1 MNLDEKLNA
10 LPQSESQPA
19 ERSVQPAA
27 ALTQVSIKRRK
38 AGGAASLALPRKA
51 RKPEEGAVPA
61 VGAASVV
68 EVARAAS
75 PAPRHSRKSGLV
87 FGPVPNGSAEPE
99 SDETVAQSS
108 PVAPPAAEIA
118 APVEAPKLVMSMPFE
133 PETELEIEIES
144 DDEGQPALPFAAA
157 QPTVEPQPEPTPT
170 PQAEPVAAPQPE
182 LAAAP
187 QPEPVSTPAI
197 TVAAAPVEPQVTRP
211 VVAEVAPE
219 VSAPAAPEVADPA
232 PVAAAPAPTPTPVE
246 PEAAAPA
253 PTIPE
258 STPAHVPLPSALSR
272 SDAIARAVRMA
283 ALSSARSNGGNGSH
297 ATASPRVTP
306 PAPVQPQARPAEAPR
321 SSDLYG
327 YWNRMKNGR
336 RFPARG
342 DFDANEIAE
351 NWPNSMLLTCEG
363 QGSGI
368 SFSKILRYGG
378 HRSRPGEEFSF
389 TSMITEW
396 ILSIGGEV
404 ARVGRPVQDNEVFV
418 TPDGN
423 HSYRIVALP
432 LGDEQSRVD
441 HVLCHLTR
449 A

>member
-10 LPQSESQPA
+10 LPQSEPQPG

-27 ALTQVSIKRRK
+27 PLTQVSIKRRK
-38 AGGAASLALPRKA
+38 PGGAASLALPRKV

-75 PAPRHSRKSGLV
+75 PAPRPSRKSGLV
-87 FGPVPNGSAEPE
+87 FGPVPNGS
-99 SDETVAQSS
+99 DEAVEASA
-108 PVAPPAAEIA
+108 PVASPANDIA
-118 APVEAPKLVMSMPFE
+118 APTPAPVEPPKAIASAPVE
-133 PETELEIEIES
+133 PEPELEIEIET
-144 DDEGQPALPFAAA
+144 DDEPALPFVAA
-157 QPTVEPQPEPTPT
+157 QPAAEPQP
-170 PQAEPVAAPQPE
+170 AP
-182 LAAAP
+182 AP
-187 QPEPVSTPAI
+187 QPEPEPVKLSTGSAA
-197 TVAAAPVEPQVTRP
+197 AAAPAEPLATPPVT
-211 VVAEVAPE
+211 AEVAPQI
-219 VSAPAAPEVADPA
+219 SAPAASEVVPQASAQAAPQVAEPA
-232 PVAAAPAPTPTPVE
+232 PAAVAAPTPAPAE

-283 ALSSARSNGGNGSH
+283 ALSSARSNGS
-297 ATASPRVTP
+297 ATAAAAPRV
-306 PAPVQPQARPAEAPR
+306 APSPVPKPAETPR
-321 SSDLYG
+321 SSDLFG

-368 SFSKILRYGG
+368 TFSKILRYGG

-396 ILSIGGEV
+396 ILSVGGEV
-404 ARVGRPVQDNEVFV
+404 ARVGRPVQDNEVFM

>member
-10 LPQSESQPA
+10 LPQTEPQPA
-19 ERSVQPAA
+19 DRSVQPAA
-27 ALTQVSIKRRK
+27 PLTQVSIKRRK
-38 AGGAASLALPRKA
+38 PGGAASLALPRKA

-75 PAPRHSRKSGLV
+75 PAPRRSRKSGLV
-87 FGPVPNGSAEPE
+87 FGPVPNGSAEPD
-99 SDETVAQSS
+99 SDDTEEMSEPVAS
-108 PVAPPAAEIA
+108 PVNEIA
-118 APVEAPKLVMSMPFE
+118 EPAPAPVEPPKALASAPVE
-133 PETELEIEIES
+133 PEPELEIEIEI
-144 DDEGQPALPFAAA
+144 DDEPTLPFVAA
-157 QPTVEPQPEPTPT
+157 QPAAEQQPEP
-170 PQAEPVAAPQPE
+170 APQPAPE
-182 LAAAP
+182 PVKVSNGSAAAAAP
-187 QPEPVSTPAI
+187 AEPP
-197 TVAAAPVEPQVTRP
+197 AAPPVTA
-211 VVAEVAPE
+211 VVAPE
-219 VSAPAAPEVADPA
+219 VPTQAAAQVAPQVSAQVAEPAPAAVAT
-232 PVAAAPAPTPTPVE
+232 PAPTPTE
-246 PEAAAPA
+246 PEVATPA

-272 SDAIARAVRMA
+272 SEAIARAVRMA
-283 ALSSARSNGGNGSH
+283 ALSSARSNGSNGNGST
-297 ATASPRVTP
+297 TAAAPRMAP
-306 PAPVQPQARPAEAPR
+306 PQPPRPAETPR
-321 SSDLYG
+321 SSDLFG
-327 YWNRMKNGR
+327 YWSRMKNGR